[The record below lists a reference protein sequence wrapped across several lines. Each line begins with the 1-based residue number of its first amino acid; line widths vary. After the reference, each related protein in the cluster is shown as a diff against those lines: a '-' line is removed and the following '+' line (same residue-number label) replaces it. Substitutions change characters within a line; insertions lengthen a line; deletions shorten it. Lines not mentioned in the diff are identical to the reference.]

1 MASRRMAV
9 GTAAW
14 RPVLS
19 AGGPCR
25 CRSTSVHGASRVAG
39 HEIAP
44 AMYMPPVPYAAGA
57 VSVAPRPA
65 ERRCRSALLGR
76 GWERP
81 PTSACLDRHRAGW
94 RCTSPSPR
102 RYGVSPSQ
110 QSPCGEGGPPEVK
123 IPAGSHVSLI
133 RTARSA
139 FPAVVLDLAG
149 PCRESGKIGTEWRDS
164 PRPPRHLHRGSGK
177 PLRARP
183 AAAPRRVALA
193 IPVRADEQ

>member
-1 MASRRMAV
+1 MASRGMAV
-9 GTAAW
+9 GTAAG

-39 HEIAP
+39 QEIAP

-57 VSVAPRPA
+57 LSVAPRPA

-81 PTSACLDRHRAGW
+81 PISACLNRHRGRWGRTA
-94 RCTSPSPR
+94 PSPR

-110 QSPCGEGGPPEVK
+110 QSPCGEGVGRSSFAPASDVSKPP
-123 IPAGSHVSLI
+123 
-133 RTARSA
+133 RR
-139 FPAVVLDLAG
+139 LAG
-149 PCRESGKIGTEWRDS
+149 RSGARGALDPSRCAQ
-164 PRPPRHLHRGSGK
+164 PR
-177 PLRARP
+177 
-183 AAAPRRVALA
+183 AASMISAT
-193 IPVRADEQ
+193 